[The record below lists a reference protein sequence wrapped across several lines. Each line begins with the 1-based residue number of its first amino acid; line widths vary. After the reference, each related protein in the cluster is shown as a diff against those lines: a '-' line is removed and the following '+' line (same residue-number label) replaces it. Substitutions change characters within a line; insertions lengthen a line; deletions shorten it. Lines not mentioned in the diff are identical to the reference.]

1 MGRTQP
7 IRVMLVDD
15 HEIVREGLREI
26 LEHSGEFEVVG
37 QAADGEVAVEVAQ
50 RVNPE
55 VIVMDVMMPVKNGID
70 ACREIA
76 EILPD
81 TRLLILTAA
90 AEEDAMM
97 ESVAAGATGYLQKHS
112 GKEVLLHTLREV
124 AAGEYTIPADV
135 IRRVLTGLRVGR
147 PQRMM
152 YDLGRLTPREREIL
166 TLFAQ
171 GKSYAMIA
179 EVRGNQPVTIR
190 NAIYGIQ
197 DKLDIDTKQ
206 ELAVWA
212 VRSGLLDEPG
222 MST

>member
-1 MGRTQP
+1 MGRAQP
-7 IRVMLVDD
+7 ISVMLVDD

-37 QAADGEVAVEVAQ
+37 QAADGEAAVEVAQ
-50 RVNPE
+50 RVNPD

-76 EILPD
+76 DILPD

-97 ESVAAGATGYLQKHS
+97 EAVAAGATGYLQKHS
-112 GKEVLLHTLREV
+112 GKEILLRTLREV

-135 IRRVLTGLRVGR
+135 IRRVLAGLRAGR
-147 PQRMM
+147 SQRMM
-152 YDLGRLTPREREIL
+152 YDPERLTPREREIL
-166 TLFAQ
+166 ALFAQ

-179 EVRGNQPVTIR
+179 AVRGNQPVTIR

-222 MST
+222 MGV

>member
-1 MGRTQP
+1 MGRTHL

-15 HEIVREGLREI
+15 HEIVRDGLREV
-26 LEHSGEFEVVG
+26 LEHSGVFEVVG
-37 QAADGEVAVEVAQ
+37 QAADGEAALEVAR
-50 RVNPE
+50 RVEPD

-97 ESVAAGATGYLQKHS
+97 DAVAAGATGYLQKHS
-112 GKEVLLHTLREV
+112 GKDTLLRTLREV

-135 IRRVLTGLRVGR
+135 IRRVLTGLRAGR
-147 PQRMM
+147 PQRKK
-152 YDLGRLTPREREIL
+152 YDPGRLTPREREIL

-197 DKLDIDTKQ
+197 DKLGIDTKQ

-222 MST
+222 LGL